1 MGSGGSKD
9 IDYVNDSKPPL
20 QMNDKPPNQKSYT
33 TIHEGFE
40 IFREN
45 KNKNDIIQIITI
57 IIFLL
62 LFMKFKYI

>member
-33 TIHEGFE
+33 TIHEGFK
-40 IFREN
+40 IFRE
-45 KNKNDIIQIITI
+45 NKNDIIQIITI
-57 IIFLL
+57 LLFLL
-62 LFMKFKYI
+62 LFMMFKYI

>member
-9 IDYVNDSKPPL
+9 IDYVNDIKLPL

-40 IFREN
+40 IFREK